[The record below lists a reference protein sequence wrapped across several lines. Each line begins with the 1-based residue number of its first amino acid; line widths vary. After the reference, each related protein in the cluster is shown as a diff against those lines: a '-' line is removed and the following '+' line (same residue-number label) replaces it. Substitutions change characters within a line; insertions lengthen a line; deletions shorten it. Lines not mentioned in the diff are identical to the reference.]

1 VPASRTDQVPL
12 AGADGYAQMRDSH
25 REIAADA
32 GLPAGQVERLLG
44 RYGSDTAS
52 LIESMKARPELR
64 EPLPGAGGYLGA
76 EVVFAC
82 THEGAVR
89 LDDVLSRRTR
99 ITIETRDRG
108 AAAAPRAAALLGR
121 SQVGRRTRPLP
132 GADRGGPAGRV
143 DAGRPGGLPGQGCGG
158 ADRTSSLTRS
168 RRRPFSTAR
177 EGRSSVTGGP
187 A

>member
-12 AGADGYAQMRDSH
+12 AGADGYAKMRDSH
-25 REIAADA
+25 REIAAA
-32 GLPAGQVERLLG
+32 AALPAGEVERLLG

-108 AAAAPRAAALLGR
+108 AAAAPRAAALMAPELGWDEAR
-121 SQVGRRTRPLP
+121 TAAELARYLELIAADLRAESMPDDLAAYQVRAAVAQT
-132 GADRGGPAGRV
+132 GRV
-143 DAGRPGGLPGQGCGG
+143 A
-158 ADRTSSLTRS
+158 
-168 RRRPFSTAR
+168 
-177 EGRSSVTGGP
+177 
-187 A
+187 